1 MDKGLI
7 LVIVGGLLSC
17 TLYGVFIGAP
27 LTLIGAYL
35 IYKKFKNSDE
45 LSSSIEEKEEKL
57 SNLNQTL
64 SQKEKAAWEEFD
76 KEVKQKQDKIDKE
89 LQGKQDKIN
98 KELQEKQNERD
109 NIDEKLDQLEKERIA
124 KVDEELA
131 NRETELDKKITDKEN
146 QLNNLNEEYETKRK
160 EKEDEINKQINSL
173 QTKQAALTQEV
184 KALEIEKGDLED
196 DIALQEYG
204 LYEPKYNFIN
214 STAYKERL
222 DAVRKQQKQMI
233 KDKTAAVGATEWTID
248 GSKSK
253 GKAFINANIKQ
264 ILRSFNNE
272 TEVIISKVKHSN
284 LESSKKRIQ
293 KSYDVLN
300 NLYTRE
306 KVHLTQG
313 YLNLKFDEMHLAYEY
328 EVKKE
333 EEKEL
338 LREARER
345 EREEKKLQKELEREK
360 KKFEREN
367 ETINSEIEEAKAK
380 MAQAAAEEK
389 AKLEAEIAKLQAALD
404 KNNEEVKKINEWKE
418 KPGAGYV
425 YIISNIG
432 SFGED
437 VFKIGVTRRD
447 NPEDRIRELSNA
459 SVPFRFDTHVFIF
472 SKNAYD
478 LESKLHERFDDKRVN
493 KMNMRKEFFRISIE
507 DVKQIVEENKGQVH
521 SFVEHPDAEEYYD
534 TLKKEKQ
541 MAL

>member
-1 MDKGLI
+1 MNMDKGLI
-7 LVIVGGLLSC
+7 IVIIGGVLCC

-27 LTLIGAYL
+27 LVLIGAYL
-35 IYKKFKNSDE
+35 VYKTLKETEKNEDE
-45 LSSSIEEKEEKL
+45 LQQRQAELKKMEADKEAEINQKL
-57 SNLNQTL
+57 SEKQKELDNIQQTL
-64 SQKEKAAWEEFD
+64 DDLEAQRIS
-76 KEVKQKQDKIDKE
+76 EV
-89 LQGKQDKIN
+89 
-98 KELQEKQNERD
+98 
-109 NIDEKLDQLEKERIA
+109 DEKLKT
-124 KVDEELA
+124 KKEELA
-131 NRETELDKKITDKEN
+131 NVD
-146 QLNNLNEEYETKRK
+146 EEYEKITQEK
-160 EKEDEINKQINSL
+160 EKDLNKKLRETKEEYDSL
-173 QTKQAALTQEV
+173 TLQV
-184 KALEIEKGDLED
+184 KELKEQKGDLED
-196 DIALQEYG
+196 DIAMQEYG
-204 LYEPKYNFIN
+204 LYEPKYNFVN
-214 STAYKERL
+214 ATAYKERL

-284 LESSKKRIQ
+284 LESSKNRIQ
-293 KSYDVLN
+293 KSFDVLN
-300 NLYTRE
+300 KLYTRE
-306 KVHLTQG
+306 QVHLTQG

-328 EVKKE
+328 EVKKQ
-333 EEKEL
+333 EEKEE

-345 EREEKKLQKELEREK
+345 EREERKLQKELEKER

-367 ETINSEIEEAKAK
+367 ETINTEIEEIKAE

-389 AKLEAEIAKLQAALD
+389 AKLEAEIAKLQEALN

-425 YIISNIG
+425 YIISNVG
-432 SFGED
+432 SFGKN

-478 LESKLHERFDDKRVN
+478 LESELHERFNDKRVN
-493 KMNMRKEFFRISIE
+493 KVNMRKEFFRISID
-507 DVKQIVEENKGQVH
+507 DVKKIVEENKGQVH

-534 TLKKEKQ
+534 TLRKEKRFN
-541 MAL
+541 ASEVF

>member
-17 TLYGVFIGAP
+17 TIYGVFIGAP
-27 LTLIGAYL
+27 LTLIGAYF
-35 IYKKFKNSDE
+35 IYKKFKSSDE
-45 LSSSIEEKEEKL
+45 LSGSIEEQEEKL
-57 SNLNQTL
+57 KNFKQEFSK
-64 SQKEKAAWEEFD
+64 KEKEAQEELD
-76 KEVKQKQDKIDKE
+76 KKLKDKQVKVD
-89 LQGKQDKIN
+89 
-98 KELQEKQNERD
+98 KELQEKQNEID

-131 NRETELDKKITDKEN
+131 NRETELDKKIAEKEN
-146 QLNNLNEEYETKRK
+146 QINNLDEEYESKLKSKQDYLNKELEKTENDLLKTKK
-160 EKEDEINKQINSL
+160 ELTEIK
-173 QTKQAALTQEV
+173 K
-184 KALEIEKGDLED
+184 DLVRAED
-196 DIALQEYG
+196 DFEMQEYG
-204 LYEPKYNFIN
+204 LYEPRYNFIH
-214 STAYKERL
+214 AVDYKERL
-222 DAVRKQQKQMI
+222 DAVRAQQKQMI
-233 KDKTAAVGATEWTID
+233 KDKTAAVGHTEWTMK
-248 GSKSK
+248 GSEAK
-253 GKAFINANIKQ
+253 GRAFVNANIKQ

-272 TEVIISKVKHSN
+272 TTVLISKVKHSN
-284 LESSKKRIQ
+284 IDNIENRIN
-293 KSYDVLN
+293 KTFTSLN
-300 NLYTRE
+300 NLYKREDVELTR
-306 KVHLTQG
+306 G
-313 YLNLKFDEMHLAYEY
+313 YLNLKIDELHIAYEY

-333 EEKEL
+333 EEKEE

-345 EREEKKLQKELEREK
+345 EREEKKLQQELERER

-367 ETINSEIEEAKAK
+367 ETINSEIEEVKAK

-389 AKLEAEIAKLQAALD
+389 AKLEAEIAKLQEALN

-432 SFGED
+432 SFGEN

-478 LESKLHERFDDKRVN
+478 LESELHERFDDKRVN

>member
-7 LVIVGGLLSC
+7 IIVVGTVL
-17 TLYGVFIGAP
+17 TITIYGS
-27 LTLIGAYL
+27 LIGIPL
-35 IYKKFKNSDE
+35 IIIGIIVAHKDFKKFEDGSAETLEERREE
-45 LSSSIEEKEEKL
+45 LNNIET
-57 SNLNQTL
+57 TL
-64 SQKEKAAWEEFD
+64 AQKE
-76 KEVKQKQDKIDKE
+76 
-89 LQGKQDKIN
+89 
-98 KELQEKQNERD
+98 QEHQ
-109 NIDEKLDQLEKERIA
+109 EKLDELEKERIA
-124 KVDEELA
+124 KVDEELK
-131 NRETELDKKITDKEN
+131 NRDTELDRLIAEKEE
-146 QLNNLNEEYETKRK
+146 QLQNIDEEYKQKQKTKEETLKSNLQYLTNNLDSTRQKYDELKK
-160 EKEDEINKQINSL
+160 ELNLVEDE
-173 QTKQAALTQEV
+173 
-184 KALEIEKGDLED
+184 LEM
-196 DIALQEYG
+196 QEYG

-214 STAYKERL
+214 ATDYKERL
-222 DAVRKQQKQMI
+222 DSVRKQQKQMI

-253 GKAFINANIKQ
+253 GRAFINANIKQ

-284 LESSKKRIQ
+284 LESSKNRIQ
-293 KSYDVLN
+293 KSFDQLN

-313 YLNLKFDEMHLAYEY
+313 YLNLKMDEMHLAYEY
-328 EVKKE
+328 EVKKQ
-333 EEKEL
+333 EEKEE

-345 EREEKKLQKELEREK
+345 EREEKKLQKELEKER

-367 ETINSEIEEAKAK
+367 ETINSEIEEVRAQ
-380 MAQAAAEEK
+380 MAQAAADEK
-389 AKLEAEIAKLQAALD
+389 AKLEAEIAKLQEALN

-432 SFGED
+432 SFGKD

-459 SVPFRFDTHVFIF
+459 SVPFRFDAHVFIF

-478 LESKLHERFDDKRVN
+478 LESQLHERFNDRRVN
-493 KMNMRKEFFRISIE
+493 KMNMRKEFFRITID

-534 TLKKEKQ
+534 TLKKEKSIN
-541 MAL
+541 A

>member
-1 MDKGLI
+1 MNRGLI
-7 LVIVGGLLSC
+7 LIIVGL
-17 TLYGVFIGAP
+17 V
-27 LTLIGAYL
+27 LTLTIYGLFVGIPLMLIGIYL
-35 IYKKFKNSDE
+35 VYKSFKEAEKVSG
-45 LSSSIEEKEEKL
+45 SIEEQQEKL
-57 SNLNQTL
+57 NNLENIFAE
-64 SQKEKAAWEEFD
+64 KEKEAQEKLD
-76 KEVKQKQDKIDKE
+76 
-89 LQGKQDKIN
+89 
-98 KELQEKQNERD
+98 KELQEKQKELDKELKQKQDELD

-124 KVDEELA
+124 KVDEELE
-131 NRETELDKKITDKEN
+131 NKKISVNKKISEKEEE
-146 QLNNLNEEYETKRK
+146 LNNLNEKYAELSK
-160 EKEDEINKQINSL
+160 EKEDEIDEKIHSKQVIYDNL
-173 QTKQAALTQEV
+173 DQKI
-184 KALEIEKGDLED
+184 KKLEIEKGELEE

-214 STAYKERL
+214 ATAYKERL

-272 TEVIISKVKHSN
+272 TEVVISKVKHSN
-284 LESSKKRIQ
+284 LESSKNRIQ
-293 KSYDVLN
+293 KSFDVLN
-300 NLYTRE
+300 NLYKRE

-328 EVKKE
+328 EVKKQ
-333 EEKEL
+333 EEKEE

-345 EREEKKLQKELEREK
+345 EREEKKLQKELEKER

-367 ETINSEIEEAKAK
+367 KTISSEIEEVKTQMAKA
-380 MAQAAAEEK
+380 AADEK

-404 KNNEEVKKINEWKE
+404 KNNEEVRKINEWKE

-432 SFGED
+432 SFGEN

-447 NPEDRIRELSNA
+447 NPEERIRELSSA
-459 SVPFRFDTHVFIF
+459 SVPFKFDTHVFIF

-478 LESKLHERFDDKRVN
+478 LESELHERFNDKRVN
-493 KMNMRKEFFRISIE
+493 KVNMRKEFFRITID

-534 TLKKEKQ
+534 TLKKEK
-541 MAL
+541 MKL

>member
-17 TLYGVFIGAP
+17 TIYGVLIGAP
-27 LTLIGAYL
+27 LTLIGAYF
-35 IYKKFKNSDE
+35 IYKKFKSSDE
-45 LSSSIEEKEEKL
+45 LSGAIEEQKEKL
-57 SNLNQTL
+57 NNLEQEF
-64 SQKEKAAWEEFD
+64 SQKEKEAQED
-76 KEVKQKQDKIDKE
+76 LNKKLKVKQDE
-89 LQGKQDKIN
+89 LN
-98 KELQEKQNERD
+98 

-124 KVDEELA
+124 KVDEELQ
-131 NRETELDKKITDKEN
+131 NRETELDKKIAEKEN
-146 QLNNLNEEYETKRK
+146 QLNNLDEEYEQKLQEK
-160 EKEDEINKQINSL
+160 EKELKTKLHDANYDLVATRQKYEEIKKDL
-173 QTKQAALTQEV
+173 VRAED
-184 KALEIEKGDLED
+184 DLEM
-196 DIALQEYG
+196 QEYG
-204 LYEPKYNFIN
+204 LYEPRYNFIH
-214 STAYKERL
+214 AVDYKERL
-222 DAVRKQQKQMI
+222 DAVRQQQKQMI
-233 KDKTAAVGATEWTID
+233 DDKTAAVGNTTWTMK
-248 GSKSK
+248 GSEAQ
-253 GKAFINANIKQ
+253 GRAFVNANIKQ

-272 TEVIISKVKHSN
+272 TTVLISKVKHSN
-284 LESSKKRIQ
+284 IDNIENRIN
-293 KSYDVLN
+293 KTFTSLN
-300 NLYTRE
+300 NLYKRE
-306 KVHLTQG
+306 DVQITKG
-313 YLNLKFDEMHLAYEY
+313 YLNLKIDELHIAYEY
-328 EVKKE
+328 EVKKQ
-333 EEKEL
+333 EEKEE

-345 EREEKKLQKELEREK
+345 EREEKKLQKELERER

-380 MAQAAAEEK
+380 MAKAAAEER

>member
-7 LVIVGGLLSC
+7 LIIVGGAISL
-17 TLYGVFIGAP
+17 TLVGAIIGVPLIFIGVY
-27 LTLIGAYL
+27 LTNKTLNNMEQGIDINIAQKQYAL
-35 IYKKFKNSDE
+35 NN
-45 LSSSIEEKEEKL
+45 IEKTLAEKEKEAKEKL
-57 SNLNQTL
+57 DNELK
-64 SQKEKAAWEEFD
+64 QKEEN
-76 KEVKQKQDKIDKE
+76 
-89 LQGKQDKIN
+89 LN
-98 KELQEKQNERD
+98 KELKEKQDELDHIN
-109 NIDEKLDQLEKERIA
+109 EKLDQLEKEKIA
-124 KVDEELA
+124 EVDEKLA
-131 NRETELDKKITDKEN
+131 KRDTDLDKLISEKET
-146 QLNNLNEEYETKRK
+146 QLNNLDSEYESKLK
-160 EKEDEINKQINSL
+160 AKQDYLNK
-173 QTKQAALTQEV
+173 
-184 KALEIEKGDLED
+184 EIEKTEKELLKTKKELKEVKNDLVRAEDDLEM
-196 DIALQEYG
+196 QEYG
-204 LYEPKYNFIN
+204 LYEPRYNFIH
-214 STAYKERL
+214 AVDYKERL

-233 KDKTAAVGATEWTID
+233 KDKTAAIASKTWTIN
-248 GSKSK
+248 GSEAK
-253 GKAFINANIKQ
+253 GRALTNANIKQ

-272 TEVIISKVKHSN
+272 TTVLISKVKHSN
-284 LESSKKRIQ
+284 IDSIENRIN
-293 KSYDVLN
+293 KTFTSLN
-300 NLYTRE
+300 KLYERE
-306 KVHLTQG
+306 NVELTKG
-313 YLNLKFDEMHLAYEY
+313 YLNLKIDELHIAYEY

-333 EEKEL
+333 EEKEE

-367 ETINSEIEEAKAK
+367 ETINSEIEEVKAQL
-380 MAQAAAEEK
+380 AQAAADEK

-447 NPEDRIRELSNA
+447 NPEDRIRELSSA

-478 LESKLHERFDDKRVN
+478 LESELHERFDDKRVN
-493 KMNMRKEFFRISIE
+493 KVNMRKEFFRISID

-534 TLKKEKQ
+534 TLKKEKL
-541 MAL
+541 MGV